1 MEKFQNWLDEQLR
14 NKRKILVL
22 EAGCGSASHLSFKN
36 EAYIVGIDISK
47 EQLLR
52 NKQINEAILGDI
64 QDYRLPS
71 EKFDL
76 IICWAVLEHL
86 LYPEKALY
94 NFINAIKKDG
104 LIVLALP
111 NVLSIKGLVTKY
123 TPFFIHKLYY
133 KKIMG
138 RKIVGKEGYGPFRT
152 YLKFLLAP
160 KILKSY
166 FEKHGFTIEYY
177 ETMDISNSI
186 WWKEKSQ
193 IARFLMN
200 IYRGLKE
207 IMRIV
212 SFGKLGDSDFI
223 LVLKK

>member
-1 MEKFQNWLDEQLR
+1 
-14 NKRKILVL
+14 
-22 EAGCGSASHLSFKN
+22 
-36 EAYIVGIDISK
+36 
-47 EQLLR
+47 
-52 NKQINEAILGDI
+52 
-64 QDYRLPS
+64 
-71 EKFDL
+71 
-76 IICWAVLEHL
+76 
-86 LYPEKALY
+86 
-94 NFINAIKKDG
+94 
-104 LIVLALP
+104 
-111 NVLSIKGLVTKY
+111 
-123 TPFFIHKLYY
+123 
-133 KKIMG
+133 MG